1 MRGTEFAELSAFAAV
16 AEQRSFAKAAAQ
28 LGIAPSTLSQTIRAL
43 EERLGVRLLNRTTRS
58 VATTEAGDRLMME
71 LRPALEGVG
80 RAVET
85 VNAFRDKPMGTLRI
99 VMGRAIST
107 TAFAPIIAPFLA
119 AYPDITLEASA
130 DDSALDIVAHRF
142 DAGIRIGEMIER
154 DMIAV
159 KLIDGI
165 RLVCVASPQYLA
177 GREVPQTP
185 RDLIKHDCVR
195 HRWRHDESIRP
206 WQFERDGEKIEVEPR
221 GRLIVN
227 EAQNA
232 VTAAING
239 VGVAYMPAA
248 LVAPF
253 VVSKQLTVLLAE
265 WCTSFSGLYIYY
277 PSRRQV
283 PAPLQAF
290 IDFARKALAKASPMI
305 QEFDRI
311 AGVPKRKTPR

>member
-1 MRGTEFAELSAFAAV
+1 
-16 AEQRSFAKAAAQ
+16 
-28 LGIAPSTLSQTIRAL
+28 
-43 EERLGVRLLNRTTRS
+43 
-58 VATTEAGDRLMME
+58 
-71 LRPALEGVG
+71 
-80 RAVET
+80 
-85 VNAFRDKPMGTLRI
+85 VNAFRDRPIGTLRI

-107 TAFAPIIAPFLA
+107 TAFGPIIAPFLA
-119 AYPDITLEASA
+119 AYPDITLEACS
-130 DDSALDIVAHRF
+130 DDSLLDIVAHRF

-159 KLIDGI
+159 KLVDGI
-165 RLVCVASPQYLA
+165 RLVCVASPQYLE
-177 GREVPQTP
+177 GRQIPQTP
-185 RDLIKHDCVR
+185 RDLVGHDCVR
-195 HRWRHDESIRP
+195 HRWRFDDIIRP
-206 WQFERDGEKIEVEPR
+206 WQFEKDDEKIEFDPH

-232 VTAAING
+232 VMAAVSG
-239 VGVAYMPAA
+239 VGIAYMPAA

-253 VVSKQLTVLLAE
+253 VVDGRLKVLLAD